1 MFIND
6 RTDKS
11 ILCSQG
17 GMRHTVC
24 AGFERSPVLCIK
36 TKKELN
42 INLNNSLYSYTENQI
57 IMNPNA
63 IREFASS
70 FQKSR
75 ILLSGFEL
83 DIFTNIEESGTTNKQ
98 ISHKLKLDEHACE
111 RLMNGLVSLGFL
123 QKQNQ
128 LFFNTAE
135 SFAFLSK
142 KSPDYL
148 GGLMHSN
155 HLWNTWTNLTK
166 VIRTGVSAHPAEI
179 NERGEDWLT
188 PFITAMHDRAKKQA
202 PQQLASIDLSAV
214 KSILDIGGG
223 SGAYSME
230 FVNRKPGTEAT
241 VFDLPNVVPI
251 TKVFLEKEG
260 FSDKVKT
267 YAGDY
272 TTDDLPGGFD
282 MVFLSAIIH
291 SNSLKVNQDLVKK
304 CFGSLNK
311 NGWIIIQDWIMN
323 NDRTQPTSGA
333 VFAINMLVGTESGD
347 CYTEQEVTEMLSA
360 AGFKDI
366 SRTEFETGS
375 SRMTA
380 YKK

>member
-1 MFIND
+1 
-6 RTDKS
+6 
-11 ILCSQG
+11 
-17 GMRHTVC
+17 
-24 AGFERSPVLCIK
+24 
-36 TKKELN
+36 
-42 INLNNSLYSYTENQI
+42 
-57 IMNPNA
+57 MNPNT
-63 IREFASS
+63 IREFAAS

-83 DIFTNIEESGTTNKQ
+83 DIFTNIEESGITCNQ
-98 ISHKLKLDEHACE
+98 ISHNLNLDEHACE
-111 RLMNGLVSLGFL
+111 RLMNALVSLGFL
-123 QKQNQ
+123 KKQNK

-135 SFAFLSK
+135 SSAFLSR

-155 HLWNTWTNLTK
+155 HLWNTWSNLTK
-166 VIRTGVSAHPAEI
+166 VIKTGVSAHPDEI
-179 NERGEDWLT
+179 NSRGEDWLT

-202 PQQLASIDLSAV
+202 PLQLASIDLSEI

-230 FVNRKPGTEAT
+230 FASRKPSIDAT

-291 SNSLKVNQDLVKK
+291 SNSLEVNADLIKK

-311 NGWIIIQDWIMN
+311 NGRIVIQDWIMN
-323 NDRTQPTSGA
+323 NDRTQPTPGA

-366 SRTEFETGS
+366 SRTEFETGL
-375 SRMTA
+375 SRMVA

>member
-1 MFIND
+1 
-6 RTDKS
+6 
-11 ILCSQG
+11 
-17 GMRHTVC
+17 
-24 AGFERSPVLCIK
+24 
-36 TKKELN
+36 
-42 INLNNSLYSYTENQI
+42 
-57 IMNPNA
+57 MNPNA
-63 IREFASS
+63 IREFSSS

-83 DIFTNIEESGTTNKQ
+83 DIFTNIEESGITCNQ
-98 ISHKLKLDEHACE
+98 ISHNLNLDEHACE
-111 RLMNGLVSLGFL
+111 RLMNALVSLGFL
-123 QKQNQ
+123 KKQNKF
-128 LFFNTAE
+128 FFNTAE
-135 SFAFLSK
+135 SSAFLSR

-155 HLWNTWTNLTK
+155 HLWNTWSNLTK
-166 VIRTGVSAHPAEI
+166 VIKTGVSAHPDEI
-179 NERGEDWLT
+179 NSRGEDWLT

-202 PQQLASIDLSAV
+202 PLQLASIDLSEI

-230 FVNRKPGTEAT
+230 FASRKPSIDAT

-291 SNSLKVNQDLVKK
+291 SNSLEVNADLIKK

-311 NGWIIIQDWIMN
+311 NGRIVIQDWIMN
-323 NDRTQPTSGA
+323 NDRTQPTPGA

-366 SRTEFETGS
+366 SRTEFETGL
-375 SRMTA
+375 SRMVA

>member
-1 MFIND
+1 
-6 RTDKS
+6 
-11 ILCSQG
+11 
-17 GMRHTVC
+17 
-24 AGFERSPVLCIK
+24 
-36 TKKELN
+36 
-42 INLNNSLYSYTENQI
+42 
-57 IMNPNA
+57 MNPNT

-98 ISHKLKLDEHACE
+98 IAHKLKLDEHACE
-111 RLMNGLVSLGFL
+111 RLMNALVSLGFL
-123 QKQNQ
+123 KKQTQ

-135 SFAFLSK
+135 SFTFLSK

-155 HLWNTWTNLTK
+155 HLWNSWSNLTK
-166 VIRTGVSAHPAEI
+166 VVRTGVSAHPDEI
-179 NERGEDWLT
+179 NARGEDWLT

-202 PQQLASIDLSAV
+202 PQQLASIDLSGV

-223 SGAYSME
+223 SGAFSME
-230 FVNRKPGTEAT
+230 FVSRKPGVEAT

-251 TKVFLEKEG
+251 TKTFLEKEG
-260 FSDKVKT
+260 FLGKVKT
-267 YAGDY
+267 HAGDY
-272 TTDDLPGGFD
+272 TTDDLPEGFD

-291 SNSLKVNQDLVKK
+291 SNSLEVNRNLITK
-304 CFGSLNK
+304 CYGSLNK
-311 NGWIIIQDWIMN
+311 NGRIIIQDWIMN

-347 CYTEQEVTEMLSA
+347 CFTEPEVTGMLSA

-366 SRTEFETGS
+366 SRTEFETGI
-375 SRMTA
+375 SRMIA